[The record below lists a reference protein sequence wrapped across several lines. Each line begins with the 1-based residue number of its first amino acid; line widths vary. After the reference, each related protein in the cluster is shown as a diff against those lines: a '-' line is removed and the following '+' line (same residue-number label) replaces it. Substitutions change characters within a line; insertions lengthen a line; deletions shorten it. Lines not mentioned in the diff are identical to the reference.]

1 MVKQLD
7 FGLPPNFT
15 ECFNLQFENN
25 RGFIQTK
32 VRKNDGGTSAKKNV
46 CLLPPFGSRHSR
58 SSCNLCLKDR
68 QKRPQFFCRCFQV
81 LKRGNSSH
89 LKGAEGI
96 SRSMIFWLVVS
107 TPLKNISQNGN
118 LPQIGM
124 KKKKPPPSFKKPSG
138 QRKTKGGEYPF
149 AIWSAWST
157 FEKRASQIDKSENKC
172 HHGVPPRCRLN
183 SFRKIHPTPLDAEKS
198 PPFFF
203 NGKPSVLYLFK
214 PTQIW
219 KTW

>member
-7 FGLPPNFT
+7 FGLPQISP
-15 ECFNLQFENN
+15 
-25 RGFIQTK
+25 
-32 VRKNDGGTSAKKNV
+32 SASICSLKTIVVSSKQKSGKMTVAHPKKKNV

-107 TPLKNISQNGN
+107 TPLKNMLVKMGSSSPNRDE
-118 LPQIGM
+118 
-124 KKKKPPPSFKKPSG
+124 KKE
-138 QRKTKGGEYPF
+138 T
-149 AIWSAWST
+149 T
-157 FEKRASQIDKSENKC
+157 
-172 HHGVPPRCRLN
+172 
-183 SFRKIHPTPLDAEKS
+183 
-198 PPFFF
+198 
-203 NGKPSVLYLFK
+203 
-214 PTQIW
+214 TQF
-219 KTW
+219 